1 MMAAKTYIGLAT
13 LGLAMLTA
21 PWLRGQ
27 QDADQVSVLT
37 LNEAVE
43 IALANNRD
51 LKIANLEVEKSKWQV
66 AAAKT
71 RRLPGFHGYLFGA
84 GNIDSP
90 AFTFKEGSLG
100 KLHGDANPSQ
110 NVTVPLSTGFTGY
123 AFADVTQPLTQLY
136 KIHLYIHDQELSSQL
151 NREEYRSKRQSVV
164 SDVKEAYYAILQSES
179 GLEAASAAVEQYEET
194 DRVSLQWVAKEV
206 VLKSESLNVKAKL
219 AQSKY
224 QVVSLTNTLQTQKE
238 HLNDLLGRS
247 LDADFRTEQVPSI
260 SYEETDLKAAQ
271 QAALSQ
277 RPEIR
282 EAEINVDKA
291 NTDRKKAKA
300 DYIPDV
306 NAAFHYMTPINTE
319 ILPTNIASVGLELSW
334 EPFEWGRRKDDVRQK
349 EITVDQAGLKLKQ
362 AHSQVVLDVN
372 NHFRKLSQSR
382 AGLEVAVAARDAA
395 REKLREVNDQYRREA
410 VLLTDV
416 LKQHAAVGNADHDYE
431 EALLSFWSAK
441 AEFEKALGE
450 E

>member
-27 QDADQVSVLT
+27 QDADQVPVLT

-362 AHSQVVLDVN
+362 AHSQVLLDVN

>member
-27 QDADQVSVLT
+27 QDADQVPVLT

-66 AAAKT
+66 AEAKT

>member
-1 MMAAKTYIGLAT
+1 MAAKTYIGLAT

-21 PWLRGQ
+21 SWLRGQ
-27 QDADQVSVLT
+27 QDADQVPVLT

-84 GNIDSP
+84 GNIDSS

-110 NVTVPLSTGFTGY
+110 NVTIPLSTGFTGY

-179 GLEAASAAVEQYEET
+179 GLEATNAAVEQYEET
-194 DRVSLQWVAKEV
+194 DRVSLQWVANEV

-224 QVVSLTNTLQTQKE
+224 QVVTLTNTLQTQKE

-260 SYEETDLKAAQ
+260 SYEETNLKVAQ

-300 DYIPDV
+300 DYIPDI

-334 EPFEWGRRKDDVRQK
+334 EPFEWGRRKDDVKQK

-362 AHSQVVLDVN
+362 AHSQVLLEVN

-382 AGLEVAVAARDAA
+382 AALEVAVAARDAA
-395 REKLREVNDQYRREA
+395 REKLREVNDQYRTEA

-416 LKQHAAVGNADHDYE
+416 LKQHAAVANADHDYE